1 MPYKNIEDKIA
12 NDKRYYQENKEKI
25 KADVKKYHDE
35 HKGIPNEKRD
45 AYIKNYNVKRREE
58 HLLLLNTNP
67 EYKAKMRRERRA
79 YEQSDR
85 RRDRVLM
92 RLFGITLAQYN
103 QLKESQSDCC
113 VICEIH
119 YSKLKQALNV
129 DHCHVTG
136 NIRGLLCASCNMAL
150 GLLKDDFRLLKK
162 SIEYLQKESPLIK
175 ASDLDYSI

>member
-103 QLKESQSDCC
+103 QLKESQS
-113 VICEIH
+113 
-119 YSKLKQALNV
+119 
-129 DHCHVTG
+129 
-136 NIRGLLCASCNMAL
+136 
-150 GLLKDDFRLLKK
+150 
-162 SIEYLQKESPLIK
+162 
-175 ASDLDYSI
+175 